1 MKQDNQ
7 HVFGISN
14 PNFGKLVD
22 VTVEDVKGKIEVC
35 LSFFDGKEVY
45 TLNELTFKSL
55 LGMMRAAERVIEEI
69 HKQKRIEEMK
79 TNLVQHLSFVP
90 DKDSS
95 GTFIVF
101 QNRVEIGTLETGP
114 RDGSSWLDALN
125 NHYDVD
131 FYLGWSEVWELPI
144 LYLGKHTEFRINQ
157 NEHFEG
163 DLPQLLEDWLSI
175 ERERR

>member
-45 TLNELTFKSL
+45 TLNEATFGAL
-55 LGMMRAAERVIEEI
+55 LNAMRGAEHVIGEM
-69 HKQKRIEEMK
+69 HRRKRIEEIK
-79 TNLVQHLSFVP
+79 ANPVSFVL
-90 DKDSS
+90 DKNSND
-95 GTFIVF
+95 TIIVF
-101 QNRVEIGTLETGP
+101 QNRVEIGTLRSP
-114 RDGSSWLDALN
+114 DSSSWLDSLN
-125 NHYDVD
+125 DPWD
-131 FYLGWSEVWELPI
+131 FDFFIGWSDEWDLPI
-144 LYLGKHTEFRINQ
+144 LHLGKHTELRIKW

-175 ERERR
+175 GKERNDGR